1 MNIEIAN
8 RLVALRKANGLSQE
22 ALAEKLGISRQAI
35 SKWER
40 AEASPDT
47 DNLMALAQLYG
58 MTLDALLNTEN
69 DAYVLDGADT
79 AQPEEEAPKKL
90 PKTPLQKKA
99 DSMLKFPFPLVVV
112 IVYLIFGF
120 AGDIWHPSWLV
131 FLLLPIYYH
140 LAGALEIR
148 NKKRGCWL
156 CLYPRSFCLCIC
168 CSASSAGSGTQAGS
182 FFCLFRCI
190 IGSPLASISPIREKM
205 TRPTCKNNDFFIK
218 KTAKHSALPFFR
230 AYGIFHSFSYQNM
243 IQYCSIGDFP
253 KRKRRNRSYVL
264 HTQNH
269 RGYFLYRQQRP
280 QAFAV

>member
-69 DAYVLDGADT
+69 DAYVLDGAD
-79 AQPEEEAPKKL
+79 AEQSEEEAPKKL
-90 PKTPLQKKA
+90 PKTPVQKKA
-99 DSMLKFPFPLVVV
+99 DSLLKFPFPLVVV

-120 AGDIWHPSWLV
+120 AGKIWHPSWLV
-131 FLLLPIYYH
+131 FLLIPIYYH

-148 NKKRGCWL
+148 NKKARLLAMPVPEVILLVYLLLGFLGGLWNPSWVIFL
-156 CLYPRSFCLCIC
+156 LIPLYYWIVACFYKPDQGKND
-168 CSASSAGSGTQAGS
+168 ASDEQ
-182 FFCLFRCI
+182 
-190 IGSPLASISPIREKM
+190 K
-205 TRPTCKNNDFFIK
+205 
-218 KTAKHSALPFFR
+218 
-230 AYGIFHSFSYQNM
+230 
-243 IQYCSIGDFP
+243 
-253 KRKRRNRSYVL
+253 
-264 HTQNH
+264 
-269 RGYFLYRQQRP
+269 
-280 QAFAV
+280 

>member
-69 DAYVLDGADT
+69 DAYVLDGAD
-79 AQPEEEAPKKL
+79 AEQSEEEAPKKL
-90 PKTPLQKKA
+90 PKTPVQKKA
-99 DSMLKFPFPLVVV
+99 DSLLKFPFPLVVV

-148 NKKRGCWL
+148 NKKARLLAMPVPEVILLVYLLLGFLGGLWNPSWVIFL
-156 CLYPRSFCLCIC
+156 LIPLYYWIVACFYKPDQGKND
-168 CSASSAGSGTQAGS
+168 ASDEQ
-182 FFCLFRCI
+182 
-190 IGSPLASISPIREKM
+190 K
-205 TRPTCKNNDFFIK
+205 
-218 KTAKHSALPFFR
+218 
-230 AYGIFHSFSYQNM
+230 
-243 IQYCSIGDFP
+243 
-253 KRKRRNRSYVL
+253 
-264 HTQNH
+264 
-269 RGYFLYRQQRP
+269 
-280 QAFAV
+280 

>member
-69 DAYVLDGADT
+69 DTYVLDGADT

-148 NKKRGCWL
+148 NKKARLLAMPVPEVILLVYLLLGFLGGLWNPSWVIFL
-156 CLYPRSFCLCIC
+156 LIPLYYWIAACFYKPDQ
-168 CSASSAGSGTQAGS
+168 G
-182 FFCLFRCI
+182 
-190 IGSPLASISPIREKM
+190 
-205 TRPTCKNNDFFIK
+205 KNDAPDVQK
-218 KTAKHSALPFFR
+218 
-230 AYGIFHSFSYQNM
+230 
-243 IQYCSIGDFP
+243 
-253 KRKRRNRSYVL
+253 
-264 HTQNH
+264 
-269 RGYFLYRQQRP
+269 
-280 QAFAV
+280 

>member
-69 DAYVLDGADT
+69 DAYVLDGAD
-79 AQPEEEAPKKL
+79 AEQSEEEAPKKL

-148 NKKRGCWL
+148 SKKARLLAMPVPEVILLVYLLLGFLGGLWNPSWVIFL
-156 CLYPRSFCLCIC
+156 LIPLYYWIVACFYKPDQ
-168 CSASSAGSGTQAGS
+168 G
-182 FFCLFRCI
+182 
-190 IGSPLASISPIREKM
+190 
-205 TRPTCKNNDFFIK
+205 K
-218 KTAKHSALPFFR
+218 KDAPDVQK
-230 AYGIFHSFSYQNM
+230 
-243 IQYCSIGDFP
+243 
-253 KRKRRNRSYVL
+253 
-264 HTQNH
+264 
-269 RGYFLYRQQRP
+269 
-280 QAFAV
+280 

>member
-69 DAYVLDGADT
+69 DAYVLDGAD
-79 AQPEEEAPKKL
+79 AEQSEEEAPKKL
-90 PKTPLQKKA
+90 PKTPVQKKA
-99 DSMLKFPFPLVVV
+99 DSLLKFPFPLVVV

-148 NKKRGCWL
+148 SRKARLLAMPVPEVILLVYLLLGFLGGLWNPSWVIFL
-156 CLYPRSFCLCIC
+156 LIPLYYWIVACFYKPDQGKND
-168 CSASSAGSGTQAGS
+168 ASDEQ
-182 FFCLFRCI
+182 
-190 IGSPLASISPIREKM
+190 K
-205 TRPTCKNNDFFIK
+205 
-218 KTAKHSALPFFR
+218 
-230 AYGIFHSFSYQNM
+230 
-243 IQYCSIGDFP
+243 
-253 KRKRRNRSYVL
+253 
-264 HTQNH
+264 
-269 RGYFLYRQQRP
+269 
-280 QAFAV
+280 

>member
-69 DAYVLDGADT
+69 DAYVLDGAD
-79 AQPEEEAPKKL
+79 AEQSEEEAPKKL

-131 FLLLPIYYH
+131 FLLIPIYYH

-148 NKKRGCWL
+148 NKKARLLAMPVPEVILLVYLLLGFLGGLWNPSWVIFL
-156 CLYPRSFCLCIC
+156 LIPLYYWIAACFYKPDQR
-168 CSASSAGSGTQAGS
+168 
-182 FFCLFRCI
+182 
-190 IGSPLASISPIREKM
+190 
-205 TRPTCKNNDFFIK
+205 KNDAPDVQK
-218 KTAKHSALPFFR
+218 
-230 AYGIFHSFSYQNM
+230 
-243 IQYCSIGDFP
+243 
-253 KRKRRNRSYVL
+253 
-264 HTQNH
+264 
-269 RGYFLYRQQRP
+269 
-280 QAFAV
+280 

>member
-69 DAYVLDGADT
+69 DAYVLDGAD
-79 AQPEEEAPKKL
+79 AEQPEEEAPKKL

-131 FLLLPIYYH
+131 FLLIPIYYH

-148 NKKRGCWL
+148 NKKARLLAMPVPEVILLVYLLLGFLGGLWNPSWVIFL
-156 CLYPRSFCLCIC
+156 LIPLYYWIAACFYKPDQ
-168 CSASSAGSGTQAGS
+168 G
-182 FFCLFRCI
+182 
-190 IGSPLASISPIREKM
+190 
-205 TRPTCKNNDFFIK
+205 KNDAPDVQK
-218 KTAKHSALPFFR
+218 
-230 AYGIFHSFSYQNM
+230 
-243 IQYCSIGDFP
+243 
-253 KRKRRNRSYVL
+253 
-264 HTQNH
+264 
-269 RGYFLYRQQRP
+269 
-280 QAFAV
+280 

>member
-69 DAYVLDGADT
+69 DAYVLDGAD
-79 AQPEEEAPKKL
+79 AEQSEEEAPKKL
-90 PKTPLQKKA
+90 PKTPVQKKA
-99 DSMLKFPFPLVVV
+99 DSLLKFPFPLVVV

-148 NKKRGCWL
+148 SRKARLLAMPVPEIILLVYLLLGFLGGLWNPSWVIFL
-156 CLYPRSFCLCIC
+156 LIPLYYWIVACFYKPDQGKND
-168 CSASSAGSGTQAGS
+168 ASDEQ
-182 FFCLFRCI
+182 
-190 IGSPLASISPIREKM
+190 K
-205 TRPTCKNNDFFIK
+205 
-218 KTAKHSALPFFR
+218 
-230 AYGIFHSFSYQNM
+230 
-243 IQYCSIGDFP
+243 
-253 KRKRRNRSYVL
+253 
-264 HTQNH
+264 
-269 RGYFLYRQQRP
+269 
-280 QAFAV
+280 

>member
-8 RLVALRKANGLSQE
+8 RLVAARKANGLSQE

-69 DAYVLDGADT
+69 DAYVLDGAD
-79 AQPEEEAPKKL
+79 AEQSEEEAPKKL

-131 FLLLPIYYH
+131 FLLIPIYYH

-148 NKKRGCWL
+148 NKKARLLAMPVPEVILLVYLLLGFLGGLWNPSWVIFL
-156 CLYPRSFCLCIC
+156 LIPLYYWIAACFYKPDQR
-168 CSASSAGSGTQAGS
+168 
-182 FFCLFRCI
+182 
-190 IGSPLASISPIREKM
+190 
-205 TRPTCKNNDFFIK
+205 KNDAPDVQK
-218 KTAKHSALPFFR
+218 
-230 AYGIFHSFSYQNM
+230 
-243 IQYCSIGDFP
+243 
-253 KRKRRNRSYVL
+253 
-264 HTQNH
+264 
-269 RGYFLYRQQRP
+269 
-280 QAFAV
+280 

>member
-69 DAYVLDGADT
+69 DAYVLDGAD
-79 AQPEEEAPKKL
+79 AEQSEEEAPKKL
-90 PKTPLQKKA
+90 PKTPVQKKA

-131 FLLLPIYYH
+131 FLLIPIYYH

-148 NKKRGCWL
+148 SRKARLLAMPVPEIILLVYLLLGFLGGLWNPSWVIFL
-156 CLYPRSFCLCIC
+156 LIPLYYWIVACFYKPDQGKND
-168 CSASSAGSGTQAGS
+168 ASDEQ
-182 FFCLFRCI
+182 
-190 IGSPLASISPIREKM
+190 K
-205 TRPTCKNNDFFIK
+205 
-218 KTAKHSALPFFR
+218 
-230 AYGIFHSFSYQNM
+230 
-243 IQYCSIGDFP
+243 
-253 KRKRRNRSYVL
+253 
-264 HTQNH
+264 
-269 RGYFLYRQQRP
+269 
-280 QAFAV
+280 

>member
-69 DAYVLDGADT
+69 DTYVLDGADT

-148 NKKRGCWL
+148 NKKARLLAMPVPEVILLVYLLLGFLGGLWNPSWVIFL
-156 CLYPRSFCLCIC
+156 LIPLYYWIAACFYKPDQR
-168 CSASSAGSGTQAGS
+168 
-182 FFCLFRCI
+182 
-190 IGSPLASISPIREKM
+190 
-205 TRPTCKNNDFFIK
+205 KNDAPDVQK
-218 KTAKHSALPFFR
+218 
-230 AYGIFHSFSYQNM
+230 
-243 IQYCSIGDFP
+243 
-253 KRKRRNRSYVL
+253 
-264 HTQNH
+264 
-269 RGYFLYRQQRP
+269 
-280 QAFAV
+280 